1 VDNPPSRT
9 KKKPGLKPKRAVVTS
24 LPVTATRRS
33 TRSKGAN
40 PEHVLLTASKRAA
53 EKDQGT
59 PTAPSPI
66 DPFLVLPSVSDA
78 HLWGVARDAGLGLDS
93 SAGSLSP
100 LLSLVRAKELA
111 QAQLTEASVKAKL
124 KEEEVQKR
132 KLADSVANP
141 ASVAQDLATDD
152 LPNTAGADPE
162 RITLA
167 DIASSSRGSRR
178 KKGEVYAGPRPNL
191 RDTPARQARASAGVS
206 R

>member
-1 VDNPPSRT
+1 VDNPSSR
-9 KKKPGLKPKRAVVTS
+9 KKKPGVKPKRAVVTS
-24 LPVTATRRS
+24 SPVTATRRS
-33 TRSKGAN
+33 TIGKGTN

-59 PTAPSPI
+59 PPASSPI
-66 DPFLVLPSVSDA
+66 DPFLVLPSVLDS

-100 LLSLVRAKELA
+100 LLSLVRAKELD
-111 QAQLTEASVKAKL
+111 QTRLTEASVKAKL
-124 KEEEVQKR
+124 EEEEAQKA

-141 ASVAQDLATDD
+141 ASVAQDLATEY
-152 LPNTAGADPE
+152 LPSTAGADPE
-162 RITLA
+162 RVTLA

-178 KKGEVYAGPRPNL
+178 KKGEGYTGPRPNL
-191 RDTPARQARASAGVS
+191 RDTPARQARASARVP